1 MNRNAQETRWR
12 DFCRERPLWRSAN
25 QQSTSPSRSRNAT
38 EGVPY
43 RARLQ
48 IHSCAHLPHST
59 CSLWTL
65 IAVAALT
72 LASCR
77 SQPIAPATPV
87 GPTVDNLPASAYTG
101 APPAGQ
107 AMLPS
112 APCGPPLPYQSHG
125 QWSPPGLSCPW
136 PPEEY
141 LCDGGD
147 QDSPVAVA
155 PDWEVY
161 GLGLEDTVAHY
172 DSLDGRTW
180 VEPSNKV
187 CVYAP
192 RFGAVRVISRIA
204 ENENIDQA
212 GGVELPQQLVR
223 ADRVAIPASS
233 LQRYQ
238 ARGDVGTKIA
248 SAYRGRLGEG
258 AVSNALFAS
267 GFQDAFLLFE
277 DLSAIRNGIFD
288 QSEKARLSEGVQAA
302 IVWTSDV
309 GVQAVLNG
317 RVAVAFTQN
326 ERTEEVYT
334 IKDLRNSP
342 KLRVIKVA
350 STQSAQP
357 GEFVDFTLRFDNIGD
372 QPLGNIVLV
381 DNLTTRLEYV
391 PGSAQSSVK
400 AAFAVEPNEGE
411 SLVLRWEIDNPL
423 DPGEGGIV
431 RFRCRVR

>member
-1 MNRNAQETRWR
+1 M
-12 DFCRERPLWRSAN
+12 
-25 QQSTSPSRSRNAT
+25 
-38 EGVPY
+38 
-43 RARLQ
+43 
-48 IHSCAHLPHST
+48 
-59 CSLWTL
+59 
-65 IAVAALT
+65 
-72 LASCR
+72 
-77 SQPIAPATPV
+77 APT
-87 GPTVDNLPASAYTG
+87 
-101 APPAGQ
+101 
-107 AMLPS
+107 

-125 QWSPPGLSCPW
+125 QWSPPGIACPW

-147 QDSPVAVA
+147 SGSPVAVA
-155 PDWEVY
+155 PNWEIY

-172 DSLDGRTW
+172 DSLDGRTL

-212 GGVELPQQLVR
+212 GGVELPQQLVK
-223 ADRVAIPASS
+223 AERVAVPTSS

-248 SAYRGRLGEG
+248 SAYRGRQGDG
-258 AVSNALFAS
+258 ALSSALFAS
-267 GFQDAFLLFE
+267 GFQDTFLPFE

-288 QSEKARLSEGVQAA
+288 QAEKARLIEGVQAA
-302 IVWTSDV
+302 IVWSQDLA
-309 GVQAVLNG
+309 VQAVLNG
-317 RVAVAFTQN
+317 RVAIALTQN
-326 ERTEEVYT
+326 ERTEEIFTV
-334 IKDLRNSP
+334 KDLRNSP

-350 STQSAQP
+350 STQSANP
-357 GEFVDFTLRFDNIGD
+357 GEFVDFTLRFDNVGD

-391 PGSAQSSVK
+391 PDSAQSSLE
-400 AAFAVEPNEGE
+400 ARFAVEPNEAD
-411 SLVLRWEIDNPL
+411 SLVLRWEIEDAIE
-423 DPGEGGIV
+423 PGEGGIV

>member
-1 MNRNAQETRWR
+1 MI
-12 DFCRERPLWRSAN
+12 D
-25 QQSTSPSRSRNAT
+25 
-38 EGVPY
+38 G
-43 RARLQ
+43 
-48 IHSCAHLPHST
+48 
-59 CSLWTL
+59 
-65 IAVAALT
+65 
-72 LASCR
+72 
-77 SQPIAPATPV
+77 
-87 GPTVDNLPASAYTG
+87 LPASAYTG

-107 AMLPS
+107 EVLPPPS
-112 APCGPPLPYQSHG
+112 AGPPLPYQVHG
-125 QWSPPGLSCPW
+125 PWAPPGIAKPW

-147 QDSPVAVA
+147 KGSPVAVS
-155 PDWEVY
+155 PNWELY

-172 DSLDGRTW
+172 DSLDGRTL
-180 VEPSNKV
+180 VEASNKV

-192 RFGAVRVISRIA
+192 RFGAVRVVSRIA

-212 GGVELPQQLVR
+212 GGVELPQHLVK
-223 ADRVAIPASS
+223 ADRVAVPASS

-248 SAYRGRLGEG
+248 SAYRSRQGDG
-258 AVSNALFAS
+258 AISSALFAS
-267 GFQDAFLLFE
+267 GFQDAFLPFE
-277 DLSAIRNGIFD
+277 DLSAIRNGILD
-288 QSEKARLSEGVQAA
+288 QAEKARLSEGVQAA
-302 IVWTSDV
+302 IVWSQDES
-309 GVQAVLNG
+309 VQVALNH
-317 RVAVAFTQN
+317 RMAVAFTQN

-334 IKDLRNSP
+334 VKDLRDSP

-357 GEFVDFTLRFDNIGD
+357 GEFVDFTLRFDNVGD

-391 PGSAQSSVK
+391 PDSAQSSLK
-400 AAFAVEPNEGE
+400 SDFAVEPNEGE
-411 SLVLRWEIDNPL
+411 SLVLRWEIDEPL